1 MKKASRILILVLVFA
16 LAVSPIAH
24 ANMAAPARADVGSSI
39 TFEKND
45 AIAVRSEVLDIT
57 VHGSQA
63 DISAVY
69 TMKNTTAEKISTPAM
84 FLSPNIESGG
94 TRVLVN
100 GRETD
105 FTTERYEIASWSDS
119 EIIAARDWRYV
130 VLTNESSDGKT
141 VNSID
146 FEMSF
151 EPQEEYEV
159 AVFYAYRLGGYPD
172 YDFNAKDG
180 EIEYYLAPAALWKD
194 FENLT
199 INLYLD
205 KDMPVIK
212 SSNLDFKKTGART
225 YQYVSDTLP
234 EENLRVVI
242 DENWFQNIF
251 STLRS
256 PYFTMNL
263 LMFSPFILLILAVV
277 AIVCVILWQRHKKKK
292 RAG

>member
-84 FLSPNIESGG
+84 FLSPSLEEDGVQ
-94 TRVLVN
+94 VLIN
-100 GRETD
+100 GQEAE
-105 FTTERYEIASWSDS
+105 FTTERHKMALWFDSDG
-119 EIIAARDWRYV
+119 IDVQDWRYV
-130 VLTNESSDGKT
+130 VLTSEEENADT
-141 VNSID
+141 VDTID

-159 AVFYAYRLGGYPD
+159 AVSYVYRLGGYPD

-205 KDMPVIK
+205 EDMPVVK

-256 PYFTMNL
+256 PYLVMDL

-277 AIVCVILWQRHKKKK
+277 AVVCVILWQRRKKKK

>member
-105 FTTERYEIASWSDS
+105 FTTDRYTIVSWPDS
-119 EIIAARDWRYV
+119 EEITAEDWRFTTV
-130 VLTNESSDGKT
+130 GFDGDT
-141 VNSID
+141 VDTID
-146 FEMSF
+146 FEMVF
-151 EPQEEYEV
+151 EPQEEYQV
-159 AVFYAYRLGGYPD
+159 AVSYAYRLGGYPD

-205 KDMPVIK
+205 EDMPVVK

-225 YQYVSDTLP
+225 YQYISDTLP

-256 PYFTMNL
+256 PYLVMDL

-277 AIVCVILWQRHKKKK
+277 AIVCVILWQRRKKKK

>member
-1 MKKASRILILVLVFA
+1 MKKASWVFVLALVFA

-105 FTTERYEIASWSDS
+105 FTTDRYTIVSWPDS
-119 EIIAARDWRYV
+119 EEITAEDWRFTTV
-130 VLTNESSDGKT
+130 GLDGDT
-141 VNSID
+141 VDTID
-146 FEMSF
+146 FEMEF
-151 EPQEEYEV
+151 EPQEEYQV
-159 AVFYAYRLGGYPD
+159 AVSYAYRLGGYPD

-205 KDMPVIK
+205 EDMPVVK
-212 SSNLDFKKTGART
+212 SSNLDFKKIGART
-225 YQYVSDTLP
+225 YQYVSDDLP
-234 EENLRVVI
+234 KKNLRVVI

-256 PYFTMNL
+256 PYLVMDL

-277 AIVCVILWQRHKKKK
+277 AIACVILWQRHKKKK
-292 RAG
+292 QAG

>member
-1 MKKASRILILVLVFA
+1 MKKASWVFVLALVFA

-205 KDMPVIK
+205 EDMPVIK

>member
-205 KDMPVIK
+205 EDMPVIK